1 MSTGSSPAP
10 RMPRKRQTARIT
22 TGGRCPPKISSSQ
35 YVDDEA
41 EHDSDGSNGEEN
53 VDKYESDFID
63 DTVQEVEPIEWE
75 DSPPPVVDDAEDS
88 DGDAASNTEERTAAD
103 KRAVKKKS
111 VGDSASSATPMVTR
125 SRSRTS
131 TTPNGKHGSDSV
143 AAMGAVLNTS
153 GYKGS
158 KGPSVPGIKSSAVRL
173 GTDPGNTQGVLEVVR
188 KSAGPVKVTM
198 DEAEHAF
205 VGSFTRNKSISSNA
219 TRIIFRYIRYERVSR
234 NTRLYMYEKHIAPRP
249 TPFKTDSVSHNAS
262 PVKPPRLVSAQG
274 TVGNV
279 PVPTW
284 TTPAAVGFHDAV
296 DDDEMDDAPS
306 VESEQTGDS
315 TATEG
320 TGNRKAEGSAS
331 LSKSAMKVANST
343 PKRKRTE
350 PADSSSL
357 TTLST
362 PVVHFASPQ
371 NGSPAKKR
379 KEEEP
384 ELHTI
389 DVKTCSTLPDV
400 CEVMDVAIQDSMM
413 KPIYALQLPRLKKC
427 QVTTWSSS
435 EGPGM
440 FELSYYPVINP
451 KLSIESVLLLS
462 LLSRCLS
469 VLAMQYGLGAPVVCA
484 QTPGYFKHVHPITS
498 KMAPRRGTSFL
509 YYTRIYINRFSRWVM
524 SIDEKPAVCVSI
536 VNCVQSSLLQVST
549 VGAAASPLI
558 PLLKFITGVHL
569 SQDFERIVGLC
580 GMVFHLDLLHVQLH
594 MSALTFGTKGIP
606 IEQYEKL
613 ETKVQPGVK
622 SSGNIYKK
630 NTYVPVNDSL
640 NWNDTVPVY
649 DGRFTGFDASVDIDN
664 IDKILPV
671 YEGDIPA
678 NCCTAVG
685 YTISHYVTRTR
696 EDHISFN
703 LQWAIVLGE
712 PEE

>member
-88 DGDAASNTEERTAAD
+88 DGDAASNTEELRRSLLGIPRLLPLRWSLGADPELRPRPTA
-103 KRAVKKKS
+103 
-111 VGDSASSATPMVTR
+111 
-125 SRSRTS
+125 
-131 TTPNGKHGSDSV
+131 
-143 AAMGAVLNTS
+143 NT
-153 GYKGS
+153 
-158 KGPSVPGIKSSAVRL
+158 GPILSQRWGQTSVPGIKSSAVRL

-219 TRIIFRYIRYERVSR
+219 PRIIFRYIRYERVS
-234 NTRLYMYEKHIAPRP
+234 
-249 TPFKTDSVSHNAS
+249 
-262 PVKPPRLVSAQG
+262 QC
-274 TVGNV
+274 V
-279 PVPTW
+279 PGQTTALSFRSGHRRKCPCSDV

-320 TGNRKAEGSAS
+320 TGNRKAEVSAS

-343 PKRKRTE
+343 PKRKR
-350 PADSSSL
+350 
-357 TTLST
+357 
-362 PVVHFASPQ
+362 PQ
-371 NGSPAKKR
+371 NGESGQKAQGGRAGVAPSMLKPA
-379 KEEEP
+379 
-384 ELHTI
+384 
-389 DVKTCSTLPDV
+389 
-400 CEVMDVAIQDSMM
+400 VMDVAIQDPMM

-451 KLSIESVLLLS
+451 KLSIDTVWALLLFV
-462 LLSRCLS
+462 RKS
-469 VLAMQYGLGAPVVCA
+469 V
-484 QTPGYFKHVHPITS
+484 
-498 KMAPRRGTSFL
+498 
-509 YYTRIYINRFSRWVM
+509 YINPAR
-524 SIDEKPAVCVSI
+524 IDPR
-536 VNCVQSSLLQVST
+536 LLQ
-549 VGAAASPLI
+549 ARSPHYI
-558 PLLKFITGVHL
+558 KDGPKKRHPGFRADCRSMRNG
-569 SQDFERIVGLC
+569 
-580 GMVFHLDLLHVQLH
+580 FHLDLLHVQLH

-630 NTYVPVNDSL
+630 NTYVPLTTPLIGTIPCLSTMVASPDS
-640 NWNDTVPVY
+640 
-649 DGRFTGFDASVDIDN
+649 
-664 IDKILPV
+664 
-671 YEGDIPA
+671 
-678 NCCTAVG
+678 
-685 YTISHYVTRTR
+685 TRPLT
-696 EDHISFN
+696 
-703 LQWAIVLGE
+703 
-712 PEE
+712 

>member
-1 MSTGSSPAP
+1 MTNNDSWHAREKLAFGFDRIVKVAFGQGRRRTGMEHTGGSLVVVYLVMSTGSSPAP

-22 TGGRCPPKISSSQ
+22 TGGRRPPKN

-53 VDKYESDFID
+53 IDKYESDFID
-63 DTVQEVEPIEWE
+63 DTVQEVYVYPHFLYIPSLYVMTENL
-75 DSPPPVVDDAEDS
+75 SNGKTHHLPVVDNAEDS
-88 DGDAASNTEERTAAD
+88 DGDAASNTEERPAAD
-103 KRAVKKKS
+103 KCAVKKKS
-111 VGDSASSATPMVTR
+111 VGDSASPATPMVTR

-173 GTDPGNTQGVLEVVR
+173 GMDPGNTQGFLEVVR
-188 KSAGPVKVTM
+188 TSAGPVKVTM
-198 DEAEHAF
+198 DEAEHAVF
-205 VGSFTRNKSISSNA
+205 VLFKQTRNKSISSNA
-219 TRIIFRYIRYERVSR
+219 PASSSDISG
-234 NTRLYMYEKHIAPRP
+234 MKGKHIAPRP

-284 TTPAAVGFHDAV
+284 TTPAAIGFHDAV

-320 TGNRKAEGSAS
+320 TGTRKAEGSAS

-343 PKRKRTE
+343 PKHKRTE
-350 PADSSSL
+350 PADPSSL

-400 CEVMDVAIQDSMM
+400 CEVMDVAIQDPMM

-427 QVTTWSSS
+427 QVTMWSSS

-451 KLSIESVLLLS
+451 KLSIE
-462 LLSRCLS
+462 
-469 VLAMQYGLGAPVVCA
+469 
-484 QTPGYFKHVHPITS
+484 
-498 KMAPRRGTSFL
+498 
-509 YYTRIYINRFSRWVM
+509 WVM

-606 IEQYEKL
+606 IEQY
-613 ETKVQPGVK
+613 VQPGVK

-630 NTYVPVNDSL
+630 NTYVPSNDSL

-649 DGRFTGFDASVDIDN
+649 DGRFTGFDAAVDIDN

-678 NCCTAVG
+678 NCCTAGQVG
-685 YTISHYVTRTR
+685 DRFGR
-696 EDHISFN
+696 
-703 LQWAIVLGE
+703 A
-712 PEE
+712 

>member
-1 MSTGSSPAP
+1 
-10 RMPRKRQTARIT
+10 MPRKRQTARIT
-22 TGGRCPPKISSSQ
+22 TGGRRPPKISSSQ

-41 EHDSDGSNGEEN
+41 EHDSDGSNGEEP

-63 DTVQEVEPIEWE
+63 DTVQEGEPIEWE
-75 DSPPPVVDDAEDS
+75 ESPPPVVHDTDNS
-88 DGDAASNTEERTAAD
+88 DGEAASNNEERTTPE

-111 VGDSASSATPMVTR
+111 VGDSASPATPMVTR
-125 SRSRTS
+125 SRSKTS
-131 TTPNGKHGSDSV
+131 TTPNGNHRSDSPS
-143 AAMGAVLNTS
+143 ASGAVLNTS

-158 KGPSVPGIKSSAVRL
+158 KRPGMPGIKSNAVRL
-173 GTDPGNTQGVLEVVR
+173 GTDPGNTQGSLEVV
-188 KSAGPVKVTM
+188 KNPAGPVKVTM
-198 DEAEHAF
+198 DEAEHAAF
-205 VGSFTRNKSISSNA
+205 MLFKRTHNTSISSNA
-219 TRIIFRYIRYERVSR
+219 PGSSSDISGTKG
-234 NTRLYMYEKHIAPRP
+234 KHIAPPP
-249 TPFKTDSVSHNAS
+249 TSFKTDSVSHHAS
-262 PVKPPRLVSAQG
+262 PVKTLRSVSARG

-284 TTPAAVGFHDAV
+284 NTPVAGVFHDAA

-306 VESEQTGDS
+306 VESEHTGDS

-320 TGNRKAEGSAS
+320 TGSRTGERSAS
-331 LSKSAMKVANST
+331 SSKSVIKVANSS
-343 PKRKRTE
+343 PRRKRID
-350 PADSSSL
+350 PADVSSL

-389 DVKTCSTLPDV
+389 DVKTCSELPDV
-400 CEVMDVAIQDSMM
+400 CEVMDVAIQDPMM

-451 KLSIESVLLLS
+451 KLSIDTVWALLLFV
-462 LLSRCLS
+462 R
-469 VLAMQYGLGAPVVCA
+469 
-484 QTPGYFKHVHPITS
+484 K
-498 KMAPRRGTSFL
+498 
-509 YYTRIYINRFSRWVM
+509 WVM

-536 VNCVQSSLLQVST
+536 VNCTQSSLLQVST
-549 VGAAASPLI
+549 VGHAASPLI

-580 GMVFHLDLLHVQLH
+580 GMVFQLDLLHVQLH

-606 IEQYEKL
+606 IEQYENL

-630 NTYVPVNDSL
+630 NTYVASNDSL

-649 DGRFTGFDASVDIDN
+649 DGRFTGFDAAVDIDN

-671 YEGDIPA
+671 YEGDIPP

-712 PEE
+712 PDE

>member
-1 MSTGSSPAP
+1 MSTRSSPVP

-22 TGGRCPPKISSSQ
+22 TGGRRPPKIT
-35 YVDDEA
+35 VDDEA
-41 EHDSDGSNGEEN
+41 EHDSDGSNGEEPA
-53 VDKYESDFID
+53 DKYESDFID
-63 DTVQEVEPIEWE
+63 DTVQEGEPIEWE
-75 DSPPPVVDDAEDS
+75 DSPPPVVHDADNS
-88 DGDAASNTEERTAAD
+88 DGEAASNTEERTTPE

-111 VGDSASSATPMVTR
+111 VGDSASPATPMVTR
-125 SRSRTS
+125 SRSKTS
-131 TTPNGKHGSDSV
+131 TTPKGNHGSDSPS
-143 AAMGAVLNTS
+143 ASGAVLNTS

-158 KGPSVPGIKSSAVRL
+158 KRPGMPGIKSNAVRL
-173 GTDPGNTQGVLEVVR
+173 GTDPGNTQGSLEVV
-188 KSAGPVKVTM
+188 KNPAGPVKVTM
-198 DEAEHAF
+198 DEAEHAAF
-205 VGSFTRNKSISSNA
+205 MLFKRTHNASISSNA
-219 TRIIFRYIRYERVSR
+219 PGSSSDISGTKG
-234 NTRLYMYEKHIAPRP
+234 KHIAPPP
-249 TPFKTDSVSHNAS
+249 TSFKTDSVSHRAS
-262 PVKPPRLVSAQG
+262 PVKTLRPVSVRG

-284 TTPAAVGFHDAV
+284 NTPVAGAFHDAA

-306 VESEQTGDS
+306 VESEHTGDS

-320 TGNRKAEGSAS
+320 TGNRTGERSAS
-331 LSKSAMKVANST
+331 SSKSVIKVANSS
-343 PKRKRTE
+343 PKRKCID
-350 PADSSSL
+350 PAEVSSL

-389 DVKTCSTLPDV
+389 DVKTCSELPDV
-400 CEVMDVAIQDSMM
+400 CEVMDAAIQDPMM

-451 KLSIESVLLLS
+451 KLSIDTVWALLLFV
-462 LLSRCLS
+462 RKS
-469 VLAMQYGLGAPVVCA
+469 V
-484 QTPGYFKHVHPITS
+484 
-498 KMAPRRGTSFL
+498 
-509 YYTRIYINRFSRWVM
+509 YIN
-524 SIDEKPAVCVSI
+524 PARVDPRLLQARSPHYI
-536 VNCVQSSLLQVST
+536 KDGPKKRHSSLLQVST
-549 VGAAASPLI
+549 VGHAASPLI

-580 GMVFHLDLLHVQLH
+580 GMVFQLDLLHVQLH

-606 IEQYEKL
+606 IEQYENL

-630 NTYVPVNDSL
+630 NTYVASNDSL

-649 DGRFTGFDASVDIDN
+649 DGRFTGFDAAVDIDN

-712 PEE
+712 PDE